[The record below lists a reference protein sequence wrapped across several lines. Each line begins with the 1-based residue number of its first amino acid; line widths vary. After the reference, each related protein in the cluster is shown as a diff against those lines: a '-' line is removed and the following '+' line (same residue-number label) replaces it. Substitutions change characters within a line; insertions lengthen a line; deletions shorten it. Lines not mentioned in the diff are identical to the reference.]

1 MPRAVSR
8 LGQAP
13 NPYAPMPSPQ
23 ATHGACIEHV
33 PLDGLRHP
41 VCILRGQDRER
52 VLVEAEEL
60 AEIAIR
66 ARPPKRGG
74 PVMKVG
80 RSRGRVDP

>member
-33 PLDGLRHP
+33 HLDGLAHA
-41 VCILRGQDRER
+41 VCILRGQDRDQ
-52 VLVEAEEL
+52 VLADAGEL

-66 ARPPKRGG
+66 VRPPKRGG

-80 RSRGRVDP
+80 RVRGRVAP

>member
-33 PLDGLRHP
+33 SLDGLRHP
-41 VCILRGQDRER
+41 VCIRRNDDRER
-52 VLVEAEEL
+52 VLAEAEEL

-66 ARPPKRGG
+66 VRPPKRGG

-80 RSRGRVDP
+80 RARGRVAP